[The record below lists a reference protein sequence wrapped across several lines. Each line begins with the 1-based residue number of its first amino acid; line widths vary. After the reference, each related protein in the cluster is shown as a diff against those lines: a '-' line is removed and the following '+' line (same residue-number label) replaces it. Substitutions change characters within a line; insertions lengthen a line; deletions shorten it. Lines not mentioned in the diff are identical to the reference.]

1 MVNVSFI
8 AYENTFKAKVGC
20 LLLFFELISGGRCS
34 ISNSNVAAFKTL
46 STRHVDTTDCQLRPS
61 FIRNTGVWMNL
72 RGGMTSSIEEE
83 DQEREVE
90 SKNVESQT
98 DKKKMK
104 KKKSKPRSASV
115 KRRTANKKEIQ
126 KAMAKTTDVADI
138 LGQEI
143 RNRRDILLSDPV
155 NLYYDAS
162 MSSLGYALG
171 MSVPAYYN
179 ELPRQRNEEEDGKI
193 MVDDDSYQDRRR
205 VKLENYFFKSHCGLY
220 WIQTLSS
227 LLASVLGTWSVSIVL
242 RQAMVPQSSSSAISN
257 GALPF
262 VLMRRCLLTALS
274 KYVTGFGAIILLSAA
289 QIRSIGLH
297 RTRTRIRKILTSTE
311 EGAIAQYLFYCAIL
325 LVWTRPPKD
334 YNILPWYMSHVPLV
348 TSLLGPILLREIVH
362 VAWVISDIMVIISR
376 GQKHGAG
383 FLIHLLH
390 SSFAAVFNGWMRLL
404 VGSDIWSKAD
414 SLTRQRL
421 LSVLAMRLSLLME
434 LCTGC
439 LILLDTLR
447 KFADY
452 CLIIPGSQR
461 PPLMDVVKGV
471 FCSRLYLHYL
481 QLKLQRQVT
490 Q

>member
-1 MVNVSFI
+1 M
-8 AYENTFKAKVGC
+8 
-20 LLLFFELISGGRCS
+20 
-34 ISNSNVAAFKTL
+34 
-46 STRHVDTTDCQLRPS
+46 
-61 FIRNTGVWMNL
+61 RNTGVWMSL

-83 DQEREVE
+83 GHEGKLG
-90 SKNVESQT
+90 SKNVESLT

-104 KKKSKPRSASV
+104 KKKSKPRKANV
-115 KRRTANKKEIQ
+115 KGRTANKKEIQ

-171 MSVPAYYN
+171 MSVPPDYN
-179 ELPRQRNEEEDGKI
+179 ELPSQRNEEEDGKT
-193 MVDDDSYQDRRR
+193 MEANDSYQDRRR

-242 RQAMVPQSSSSAISN
+242 RQAMVSQSSALSN

-262 VLMRRCLLTALS
+262 VLMRRCFLTALS
-274 KYVTGFGAIILLSAA
+274 KYITGFGAIILLSAA

-325 LVWTRPPKD
+325 LVWTRPQKD

-348 TSLLGPILLREIVH
+348 TCLLGPILLREIVH

-404 VGSDIWSKAD
+404 VGSDMWSKAD

-461 PPLMDVVKGV
+461 PPLIDVVKGV
-471 FCSRLYLHYL
+471 FCSRLYIHYL

-490 Q
+490 K